1 MTLKYY
7 LCCFYLLIA
16 LCWLQGSKKIKIKII
31 RLVFILDSIF
41 TAALLLDN
49 YAIFKVSRDFLVL
62 EKIPEVPIGYVNL
75 AR

>member
-7 LCCFYLLIA
+7 LFCFYLLIA